1 MIRLTASNKTG
12 RYMAVLCCALA
23 MLTGTKLFADD
34 NLIAHRL
41 FTQGSFAEAAEIYT
55 DPSWKGIA
63 MYRSGQWWRA
73 AEAFI
78 RADDAVSLYNLGNT
92 YVKMSFYELALEA
105 YQQALLKQPDFEDAD
120 FNAELMRKLLSLEQ
134 DEKGQ
139 SALERQGEEIDRV
152 ESDGNEQAGGSSDE
166 KSDEPQDRE
175 DSGNDREGDTDDRGP
190 APEAIAAGDSGEAG
204 SDDTMEDDGSPEGG
218 SNKGTESDTHT
229 ENNASTGAE
238 GKDSASD
245 AQAASMRATLEA
257 VQADEQWLNQINHDA
272 KKYLQ
277 KRIELELARR
287 HAAGENAPEGGSL
300 W

>member
-1 MIRLTASNKTG
+1 MSQWPFRKKLHRYLPALTMT
-12 RYMAVLCCALA
+12 CCVMQGTNSLA
-23 MLTGTKLFADD
+23 ND

-41 FTQGSFAEAAEIYT
+41 FNQGSHAEAAEIYT
-55 DPSWKGIA
+55 DPSWKGVA
-63 MYRSGQWWRA
+63 LYRSAQWWRA

-92 YVKMSFYELALEA
+92 YVQMSYYALALEA
-105 YQQALLKQPDFEDAD
+105 YQQALLKQPDFEDAS
-120 FNAELMRKLLSLEQ
+120 FNAELMRQLLSLEK

-152 ESDGNEQAGGSSDE
+152 DSDGNEQPGGSSDD

-175 DSGNDREGDTDDRGP
+175 NSDNDREGDTDDRGP
-190 APEAIAAGDSGEAG
+190 SPQAVAAGDSGEAG

-218 SNKGTESDTHT
+218 SNKGTESDTQV

-238 GKDSASD
+238 GKESTSD
-245 AQAASMRATLEA
+245 AQAASMRAA
-257 VQADEQWLNQINHDA
+257 VESTQADEQWLNQINHDA
-272 KKYLQ
+272 KRYLQ
-277 KRIELELARR
+277 KRIELEMARR
-287 HAAGENAPEGGSL
+287 NAAGETAPQGGSL